1 MANVRG
7 LNDLPANNNNGR
19 GNFTGDND
27 EIPNFLNAYMK
38 AQQDDGSRGNPRTEK
53 FCQTLKWI
61 FAPGMTYRSF
71 IFIISATDVVMFL
84 ITLIGTPLEGYPLD
98 KDHFLGPNTSV
109 YHLFNK
115 NPHCI

>member
-1 MANVRG
+1 MANIRG
-7 LNDLPANNNNGR
+7 LNDMPAHNNNGR
-19 GNFTGDND
+19 GNFTGGDN

-71 IFIISATDVVMFL
+71 IFIISATEVVCFL
-84 ITLIGTPLEGYPLD
+84 ITLIGTPIEGLSLD
-98 KDHFLGPNTSV
+98 NEVFMGPNGQV
-109 YHLFNK
+109 Y
-115 NPHCI
+115 